1 MRRYLNELY
10 KRKDLILYLVTSGL
24 KAQHRN
30 TFLGYFWW
38 LLDPLLGALIYY
50 FIVVVVFRRGGND
63 YAMYL
68 LVGIIAWRWFS
79 STVTAAASSIAAQ
92 AGIITQVYLPKA
104 VFPLGATLTQLINF
118 GFGLV
123 VLIFFLLVFQ
133 LPPGGEVVWL
143 PYIVLMQLL
152 FSLAIAFSIAYGCVF
167 VRDIN
172 TLISHLMRFW
182 FFSSPVIWRKEMIP
196 ESSRW
201 LVNLNPVAH
210 FLESYRNALMYHV
223 APDYL
228 TLFSIGAISAMM
240 ILSVLYLYSRYEH
253 QVIKAL

>member
-68 LVGIIAWRWFS
+68 LIGIIAWR
-79 STVTAAASSIAAQ
+79 
-92 AGIITQVYLPKA
+92 
-104 VFPLGATLTQLINF
+104 
-118 GFGLV
+118 
-123 VLIFFLLVFQ
+123 
-133 LPPGGEVVWL
+133 
-143 PYIVLMQLL
+143 
-152 FSLAIAFSIAYGCVF
+152 
-167 VRDIN
+167 
-172 TLISHLMRFW
+172 
-182 FFSSPVIWRKEMIP
+182 
-196 ESSRW
+196 
-201 LVNLNPVAH
+201 
-210 FLESYRNALMYHV
+210 
-223 APDYL
+223 
-228 TLFSIGAISAMM
+228 
-240 ILSVLYLYSRYEH
+240 LYLYSRYEH